1 MKGGPLQSKDARR
14 GRRFAKRW
22 LEAGLDLVFPPHCA
36 GCGRAGEVWCASC
49 HARLRKPAGRGCPAC
64 GFPRIHSRR
73 CLACELGEGRLSL
86 RSYAC
91 YGPPLTQAILR
102 LKYRPDRKLA
112 GIFAA
117 WLHEILGPNRSG
129 LEEIIIPIPLASARM
144 KQRGYNQVEL
154 IAAALAS
161 MRGQPHRPRALRRIR
176 DTGSQVGLDP
186 GARRR
191 NVAGAFQA
199 DEPSVESK
207 VVLLLDDIVT
217 TGATLLSAS
226 EALLEAG
233 AVRVFCLTVGFAA
246 G

>member
-1 MKGGPLQSKDARR
+1 M
-14 GRRFAKRW
+14 
-22 LEAGLDLVFPPHCA
+22 VFPPHCA

-49 HARLRKPAGRGCPAC
+49 HARLRRPKGRGCPAC
-64 GFPRIHSRR
+64 GFPRIHSGR
-73 CLACELGEGRLSL
+73 CLACELGGGRLSL
-86 RSYAC
+86 LAYAR
-91 YGPPLTQAILR
+91 YRPPLTQAILR

-112 GIFAA
+112 GIFAG
-117 WLHEILGPNRSG
+117 WLDGIQGPCRSG
-129 LEEIIIPIPLASARM
+129 EEEVVIPIPLASVRL

-154 IAAALAS
+154 VTAALAS
-161 MRGQPHRPRALRRIR
+161 MRGQPHRPQALRRIR
-176 DTGSQVGLDP
+176 DTSSQVGLDP

-199 DEPSVESK
+199 NGRSVESK

-233 AVRVFCLTVGFAA
+233 AARVSCLTVGFAA